1 MSKAA
6 LNFATINHDALTM
19 ASNCQLA
26 VNALAQSEKALQAV
40 RDAHKDADK
49 DTLKLLTE
57 RERKDV
63 RNDKDRARTMC
74 TAFITRYIAVDDL
87 TAGEIYNFDMSAFLQ
102 NIGVLSAGDDDKK
115 VTRKVERFRD
125 LVVDRVR
132 VSVARRKKGDDFLT
146 LGEEKAVKND
156 IIDLFC
162 AIAYAMVDS
171 GAIEYS
177 GGGLVVK
184 SFE

>member
-1 MSKAA
+1 MKST
-6 LNFATINHDALTM
+6 LNFANINKDALTM

-26 VNALAQSEKALQAV
+26 VNALAVNEKELQAV

-49 DTLKLLTE
+49 ETMKLLTE
-57 RERKDV
+57 SERQAVKAS
-63 RNDKDRARTMC
+63 KERAQTMC
-74 TAFITRYIAVDDL
+74 AAFITRYISIEDL
-87 TAGEIYNFDMSAFLQ
+87 TAGDMYHFDMRSFLL
-102 NIGVLSAGDDDKK
+102 NIGVLTDGDDDKK
-115 VTRKVERFRD
+115 IVKKVERLRD

-132 VSVARRKKGDDFLT
+132 VSVARRKKGDDVLT
-146 LGEEKAVKND
+146 LGEEKAVKNN

-162 AIAYAMVDS
+162 AIAYAMIDS